1 MFHKLFAT
9 LILTGFMGAA
19 VVTAHD
25 PSQHRG
31 TPTKGEVLSIA
42 ADRIE
47 VKTDKGVETI
57 TVNGKTTFERG
68 KTKTSLS
75 GFKKGDRVAVFGT
88 TLASGEF
95 IAKEVLLDNSAP
107 AAAVKH
113 GPSQKH

>member
-9 LILTGFMGAA
+9 LVLTSLVGAIA
-19 VVTAHD
+19 VMAHD
-25 PSQHRG
+25 PSQHKG

-42 ADRIE
+42 NDRIE
-47 VKTDKGVETI
+47 VKTDKGVKTI

-68 KTKTSLS
+68 KTKASLS

-88 TLASGEF
+88 MLASGEF

-107 AAAVKH
+107 AAAPKH
-113 GPSQKH
+113 DPSPKH